1 MHTESYS
8 PWAHDHVFGQDA
20 IQPGERRT
28 RGLPILLL
36 AEGIASGDRELLARM
51 TGVLADYLGI
61 LAAVLAPRGLEV
73 ARLRPARRAPRGPEV
88 DDHYL
93 TA

>member
-28 RGLPILLL
+28 RVVIVITFLTMAAEVGAGVAFGSMALL
-36 AEGIASGDRELLARM
+36 AD
-51 TGVLADYLGI
+51 
-61 LAAVLAPRGLEV
+61 GLES
-73 ARLRPARRAPRGPEV
+73 LV
-88 DDHYL
+88 DL
-93 TA
+93 VLLPK